1 MANRDDWQG
10 NDWDDA
16 PDYIR
21 KRMQGLSRR
30 RGINLLDLLNGF
42 AVLGVVTLALYLL
55 YTHGFLRDRLLPQT
69 PVAEVSEQLPTAADP
84 YRIPQHLEPIQP
96 SSTALQPSEP
106 ARLSDCMGADKV
118 IDESVV
124 RCRYGELP
132 RSAPPDQA
140 QAQGM
145 VSGQYLARYR
155 AEKTGVA
162 DASPGAAARVEHD
175 SQWVPK
181 WSGGGSYLAA
191 WQVLDNRI
199 DYTSVCSNHRR
210 GSIDYRECRKGAKQ
224 FFKDQCRAW
233 RARWEADRGAGNRR
247 MEQRYCSAG
256 NGFSPMG

>member
-1 MANRDDWQG
+1 MAKRDDWQA
-10 NDWDDA
+10 NDWNDA

-21 KRMQGLSRR
+21 ERMQGLSRR
-30 RGINLLDLLNGF
+30 RGINLLDLLNGL
-42 AVLGVVTLALYLL
+42 AVLCVVALTLYLL
-55 YTHGFLRDRLLPQT
+55 YAHGPLRDGLLPQ
-69 PVAEVSEQLPTAADP
+69 PAVAEIPEPLPTAAAP
-84 YRIPQHLEPIQP
+84 HRIPQHLEPIQP
-96 SSTALQPSEP
+96 SPTTLQPSEP
-106 ARLSDCMGADKV
+106 GRLSECMGADKV

-132 RSAPPDQA
+132 RSASPD

-155 AEKTGVA
+155 EEKAGIA
-162 DASPGAAARVEHD
+162 DAGRGNAARTERDTH
-175 SQWVPK
+175 WVPK

-199 DYTSVCSNHRR
+199 DYTSVCANHRR

-224 FFKDQCRAW
+224 FFKDQCRVW
-233 RARWEADRGAGNRR
+233 RARWEAERNSESRR
-247 MEQRYCSAG
+247 MEDRYCSAG